1 MDMPDGP
8 GALAKAAAIAA
19 GWQAYDDGRSRTE
32 DQAHKEGDLELEI
45 QRLHQSLAL
54 LYARV
59 EAQKAQGR
67 GSSDGSGSSVSGS
80 SSSSGNTQPTTSQSP
95 LVAVHPATT
104 PLLAPLSSS
113 TSLQSTPPEEQ
124 TPPLASLRSSLSS
137 RSVQSAACTDYD
149 VEFASS
155 DV

>member
-1 MDMPDGP
+1 MDMSDGP

-19 GWQAYDDGRSRTE
+19 GWQAYDDGRSGKE
-32 DQAHKEGDLELEI
+32 DRARKEGDLELEI

-67 GSSDGSGSSVSGS
+67 GSSEGSGSSVSG

-95 LVAVHPATT
+95 PVAVHPAST

-137 RSVQSAACTDYD
+137 RSVQSAACADYD